1 MMEEREEKLKGALE
15 RITKDLKKLKKQEG
29 AREAQKMKEEMEMM
43 KNAKN
48 VKFDVKGDD
57 SSPGKSSRSGSPSR
71 FDVLKKMMHL
81 PGKLGNEK
89 AQEEAGDDEKSATAS
104 SPDLDRHKAVYAQLA
119 EAQAEID
126 FLSSNQHADSSE
138 VPWLRRH
145 NILLATMLDF
155 LHKLLAATQANAG
168 GGAPSGSANEG
179 YLI

>member
-15 RITKDLKKLKKQEG
+15 RITKDLKKLKKKEG

-71 FDVLKKMMHL
+71 FDVLKRMMHL

-104 SPDLDRHKAVYAQLA
+104 SPDLDQHKAVYAQLA

-168 GGAPSGSANEG
+168 GGAPGGSANEG